1 MNNEIVKLK
10 EIIHELG
17 YTHIILENDFYVKIL
32 FYNSIK
38 EKNMIFA
45 ASYNKSNHERYLDVG
60 IIGIE
65 PNHKYAS
72 GFFTI
77 IREVTKEKVITA
89 LSIVEESAPLGGTYF
104 VNYHK
109 DVDKVIKE
117 YASLYGFN
125 YTP

>member
-1 MNNEIVKLK
+1 MDNEIIKMQ

-17 YTHIILENDFYVKIL
+17 YTHITLENDLYVKIL
-32 FYNSIK
+32 FYNIIK
-38 EKNMIFA
+38 EKNMIFVV
-45 ASYNKSNHERYLDVG
+45 SYNKSEPDRYLDVG

-65 PNHKYAS
+65 PNHKSAS

-77 IREVTKEKVITA
+77 IREVTKENVITA
-89 LSIVEESAPLGGTYF
+89 LSIVEESAPLGENYF

-117 YASLYGFN
+117 YASLYDYNLYF
-125 YTP
+125 